1 MRDHVKVLAFLHI
14 ALGAMGSLGAV
25 VILGVFTFGGT
36 MVRITAD
43 NDPEALLAA
52 PVIFVLGVV
61 LFAIILVCSVP
72 GLSRGSAY
80 STSGPGPGSWPSWF
94 PLSIYSTYPSGR
106 RWESMGFAFC
116 STLRRKKCFDLLLL
130 RRPSVPKTQL
140 LARDFDF

>member
-52 PVIFVLGVV
+52 PVIFVVGVV

-72 GLSRGSAY
+72 GLVAGIGLLDLRPWARILAIVVSAFHLFNIPIGTAVGIY
-80 STSGPGPGSWPSWF
+80 GLWVLLNSETEEMFRST
-94 PLSIYSTYPSGR
+94 
-106 RWESMGFAFC
+106 A
-116 STLRRKKCFDLLLL
+116 STL
-130 RRPSVPKTQL
+130 PISP
-140 LARDFDF
+140 